1 MASSSRSNKLI
12 ATEKQLLEEI
22 EDCILLNDL
31 SNIEELDI
39 IEDYIDE
46 LTTLYKRYRCN
57 LKDELSVDEY
67 KKVYENSKGSKE
79 VIDEI
84 KKAKLVKSKLKR
96 AQEER
101 IRKEQEARED
111 RIRKEQ
117 EDREEARENRLRK
130 ERMEEV
136 SRREEREREHRIT
149 KLRDEIDAYL
159 CKIDVIVKSNPI
171 SHVALIEDL
180 RLYIGKLSEYSASY
194 YHLVSKLK
202 GLVNS
207 SDTEYQPKLDYVL
220 DYIYSGNEKI
230 DALMKE
236 ANMEG
241 IIRAEKEKAE
251 LVEKENMRE
260 IARREKEELISNR
273 MLNEIIVIEME
284 LSEV

>member
-1 MASSSRSNKLI
+1 MTIGGLLPNQVTNKHRHTYETVLYVI
-12 ATEKQLLEEI
+12 KGTGWTEI
-22 EDCILLNDL
+22 EDQ
-31 SNIEELDI
+31 I
-39 IEDYIDE
+39 IEWEAGDAVYIPSWAWHKHGNMSEDYRA
-46 LTTLYKRYRCN
+46 RYIAAESAPQLQN
-57 LKDELSVDEY
+57 LGVALREE
-67 KKVYENSKGSKE
+67 EG
-79 VIDEI
+79 
-84 KKAKLVKSKLKR
+84 R
-96 AQEER
+96 EER